1 MRYFINSTNDE
12 IKSKI
17 NDIKLVLSRLG
28 NIVTKNDRQK
38 IKKDLYK
45 TEQQRNLSDNKK
57 KNIYYDLIKLAKLLI
72 KKRNKNIVILM
83 I

>member
-57 KNIYYDLIKLAKLLI
+57 KKNLL
-72 KKRNKNIVILM
+72 
-83 I
+83 

>member
-17 NDIKLVLSRLG
+17 NDIKLVLSWLG

-45 TEQQRNLSDNKK
+45 IEQKRNLSDNKK
-57 KNIYYDLIKLAKLLI
+57 KHIYYDLIKLAKLFI

>member
-17 NDIKLVLSRLG
+17 NDIKLVLSWLG

-45 TEQQRNLSDNKK
+45 IEQKRNLSDNKK
-57 KNIYYDLIKLAKLLI
+57 KNIYYDLIKLAKLFI